1 MKTLLFLFIL
11 SVSLFSKVDINLSHT
26 KIKHGTTFAVVLQ
39 SDTQLSQAPNVIY
52 KNKTFQMFTIKGS
65 IKKYRVFI
73 PVDYYSKKQKEN
85 VQVRYK
91 TNANL
96 IKKNY
101 EIEIIDG
108 NYKQN
113 EIIKVSKGKVTL
125 SNKNKTRSTKE
136 YNAVYKNVYSKIT
149 PYDLTLNSSFED
161 PIKSKI
167 TSNYG
172 NARIYNGKTKS
183 YHTGTDYRAKVGTHI
198 YATNNGI
205 VVLTMHRFYLG
216 NVIYIDHGRGA
227 FSYYSHMNSFDV
239 KQGEKV
245 KKGQRIGT
253 SGKTGRITGPHLHY
267 ALRLYN
273 TTVDPLQYT
282 ELYNKILKL
291 YQ

>member
-1 MKTLLFLFIL
+1 LKTLLFLFIL
-11 SVSLFSKVDINLSHT
+11 SVSLFSKVDISLSHT
-26 KIKHGTTFAVVLQ
+26 KIKHGTTFAVILE
-39 SDTQLSQAPNVIY
+39 SDIKLSQAPNVIY
-52 KNKTFQMFTIKGS
+52 KNKTFQMFTINGS
-65 IKKYRVFI
+65 IKKYRVFV
-73 PVDYYSKKQKEN
+73 PVDYYNKKQKEN
-85 VQVRYK
+85 VQVSYK
-91 TNANL
+91 HKNNL
-96 IKKNY
+96 IKKNF

-125 SNKNKTRSTKE
+125 SKKNKTRSTKE
-136 YNAVYKNVYSKIT
+136 YNTVYKHVYSKIT
-149 PYDLTLNSSFED
+149 PYDLTLNTSFEE

-183 YHTGTDYRAKVGTHI
+183 YHTGTDYRAKIGTPI
-198 YATNNGI
+198 YATNNGV

-216 NVIYIDHGRGA
+216 NVVYIDHGRGA

-245 KKGQRIGT
+245 KKGHIIGT

>member
-11 SVSLFSKVDINLSHT
+11 SVSLFSKVEINLSHT
-26 KIKHGTTFAVVLQ
+26 QIKHGTTFAVILQ
-39 SDTQLSQAPNVIY
+39 SDTNLSQAPNVIY

-73 PVDYYSKKQKEN
+73 PIDYYSKQQKEN
-85 VQVRYK
+85 VQVIYK
-91 TNANL
+91 SNNDL
-96 IKKNY
+96 IKKNF

-125 SNKNKTRSTKE
+125 SNKNKTRSARE
-136 YNAVYKNVYSKIT
+136 YNTVYKNVYSKIT
-149 PYDLTLNSSFED
+149 PYDLTRNSYFEA
-161 PIKSKI
+161 PIQSKI

-183 YHTGTDYRAKVGTHI
+183 YHTGTDYRAKVGTNI
-198 YATNNGI
+198 SATNNGI
-205 VVLTMHRFYLG
+205 VALTMHRFYLG
-216 NVIYIDHGRGA
+216 NVVYIDHGRGA
-227 FSYYSHMNSFDV
+227 FSYYSHMSSFNV
-239 KQGEKV
+239 KEGQEV
-245 KKGQRIGT
+245 KKGEMIGK